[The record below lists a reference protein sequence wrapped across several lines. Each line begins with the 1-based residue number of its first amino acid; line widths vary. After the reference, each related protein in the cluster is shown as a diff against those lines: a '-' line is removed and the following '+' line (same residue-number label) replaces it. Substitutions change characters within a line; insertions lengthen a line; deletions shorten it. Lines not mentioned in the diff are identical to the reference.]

1 MPENRNAE
9 HHRERLIDALREEID
24 AIIGGELTDPR
35 IGLAH
40 VSEVLLAP
48 GGKSARILV
57 EVDGTDEEAER
68 TMEGLSAARGFI
80 RTEVR
85 DRLGKK
91 HVPELTFHLDRST
104 RASER
109 VQELLGRVEKRVRRN
124 RAE

>member
-1 MPENRNAE
+1 MPENRSAE

-40 VSEVLLAP
+40 VSEVVLAP

-57 EVDGTDEEAER
+57 EVDGTDDEAER
-68 TMEGLSAARGFI
+68 TMEGLSGARSFI

-91 HVPELTFHLDRST
+91 HIPELTFHLDRSA
-104 RASER
+104 RASQR
-109 VQELLGRVEKRVRRN
+109 VDELLGRVEKRARKKQG
-124 RAE
+124 

>member
-9 HHRERLIDALREEID
+9 HHRERLVDALREEID

-40 VSEVLLAP
+40 VSEVVLAP

-57 EVDGTDEEAER
+57 EVDGTEDEAAR
-68 TMEGLSAARGFI
+68 TMEGLAAARGFI

-85 DRLGKK
+85 DRLGKR

-104 RASER
+104 RASQR
-109 VQELLGRVEKRVRRN
+109 VDELLGRVEKR
-124 RAE
+124 AKKKQG

>member
-40 VSEVLLAP
+40 VTEVVLAP

-57 EVDGTDEEAER
+57 EVDGTDDEAER
-68 TMEGLSAARGFI
+68 TMEALSAARGFI

-109 VQELLGRVEKRVRRN
+109 VEELLGRVEKRSKKKQG
-124 RAE
+124 

>member
-1 MPENRNAE
+1 MPENRSAE

-40 VSEVLLAP
+40 VSEVVLAP

-57 EVDGTDEEAER
+57 EVDGTDDEAVR

-104 RASER
+104 RASQR
-109 VQELLGRVEKRVRRN
+109 VDELLGRVEKR
-124 RAE
+124 AKKKQG

>member
-1 MPENRNAE
+1 MPENRSAE

-40 VSEVLLAP
+40 VTEVVLAP
-48 GGKSARILV
+48 GGRSARILV
-57 EVDGTDEEAER
+57 EVDGTDQEAER
-68 TMEGLSAARGFI
+68 TMEGLGAARSFI

-109 VQELLGRVEKRVRRN
+109 VEELLGRVEKRN
-124 RAE
+124 KKKQG

>member
-1 MPENRNAE
+1 MPENRSAE

-40 VSEVLLAP
+40 VSEVVLAP

-57 EVDGTDEEAER
+57 EVDGTDDEAAR
-68 TMEGLSAARGFI
+68 TMEGLAAARGFI

-104 RASER
+104 RASQR
-109 VQELLGRVEKRVRRN
+109 VDELLGRVEKRAKKRQG
-124 RAE
+124 

>member
-9 HHRERLIDALREEID
+9 HHRERLIDALRIEID

-40 VSEVLLAP
+40 VSEVVLAP

-57 EVDGTDEEAER
+57 EVDGTDDEAAR
-68 TMEGLSAARGFI
+68 TMEGLAGARAFI

-104 RASER
+104 RASGR
-109 VQELLGRVEKRVRRN
+109 VEELLGRVEKR
-124 RAE
+124 AKKKQG